1 MSTPEQRIEQLETK
15 VKELEA
21 MIDRQNQSL
30 VEICANHIQRL
41 FQEPTLLDTISY
53 RILLA
58 GANAIHFKASQSEE
72 RAAELIV
79 IEGYIPGALRASIAE
94 DGSFSI
100 DQQLKGATNQSEGW
114 ESAIELYQEKGI
126 LDTFRELVAAYGA
139 EANRFYYIT
148 DTVTRQKH
156 LDAAAAKL
164 ADAGIVPGALDGQS
178 AEAPVEDEGKV
189 DAAAVY
195 RVQLVMQRDPNGDPM
210 TVNIPQGT
218 MVIKLL
224 DNDQALT
231 VDISELA
238 VGDVFSTI
246 SNDTALIVKSI
257 ALSQPGLPEINAPIA
272 VVPVADV
279 TYTFTTEPLNP
290 DADAPAKLT
299 AVFHTEDEVY
309 ARRNGEK
316 VTLHPQYVQPGDLIE
331 VSRNHCVVLERVIAV

>member
-21 MIDRQNQSL
+21 LIDRQNQSV

-41 FQEPTLLDTISY
+41 FQDPTLLDSISY

-156 LDAAAAKL
+156 LDASTAKL
-164 ADAGIVPGALDGQS
+164 AEAGIVPGALQGQS
-178 AEAPVEDEGKV
+178 TEAPVEADAKV
-189 DAAAVY
+189 KAAPVD
-195 RVQLVMQRDPNGDPM
+195 LKF
-210 TVNIPQGT
+210 TV
-218 MVIKLL
+218 K
-224 DNDQALT
+224 
-231 VDISELA
+231 
-238 VGDVFSTI
+238 
-246 SNDTALIVKSI
+246 TA
-257 ALSQPGLPEINAPIA
+257 
-272 VVPVADV
+272 
-279 TYTFTTEPLNP
+279 PLNP
-290 DADAPAKLT
+290 VEGEPTELT

-316 VTLHPQYVQPGDLIE
+316 LVLHPQDVQVGDVIE
-331 VSRNHCVVLERVIAV
+331 VSRNHSVILERVIAV

>member
-1 MSTPEQRIEQLETK
+1 MSTPEHRIEQLETK

-114 ESAIELYQEKGI
+114 ESAIGLYQEKGI

-164 ADAGIVPGALDGQS
+164 ADAGIVPGGLTGQP
-178 AEAPVEDEGKV
+178 AEASVEDEGKGA
-189 DAAAVY
+189 DDLVY
-195 RVQLVMQRDPNGDPM
+195 RTQVVKHRDPNAEPI
-210 TVNIPQGT
+210 TVEIPQGIQ
-218 MVIKLL
+218 VVKHLE
-224 DNDQALT
+224 NDQAQT
-231 VDISELA
+231 VDISELVA
-238 VGDVFSTI
+238 GDVFNTVT
-246 SNDTALIVKSI
+246 NQTALVVKSI
-257 ALSQPGLPEINAPIA
+257 VLSPRQLTRPSDPK
-272 VVPVADV
+272 
-279 TYTFTTEPLNP
+279 FTIKTAPLNP
-290 DADAPAKLT
+290 VEGDETELT

-316 VTLHPQYVQPGDLIE
+316 LVLHPQDVQVGDVIE
-331 VSRNHCVVLERVIAV
+331 VSRNHSVILERVIAV